1 MRREHKDMVGKCFG
15 SAVVGPRGQLVVP
28 VEARRELGID
38 VGTKLLVFG
47 HFGGRGLMFVKV
59 EAVEELLNT
68 ISRKVDEFTRFLR
81 EAEAGA
87 TKDDKRHRG

>member
-1 MRREHKDMVGKCFG
+1 MRREHKVMVGKCFG

-28 VEARRELGID
+28 VEARRELGMD

-59 EAVEELLNT
+59 EAVEELLN
-68 ISRKVDEFTRFLR
+68 IVSRKVDEFARFLR
-81 EAEAGA
+81 EAGTGA
-87 TKDDKRHRG
+87 TKGDERHRG

>member
-1 MRREHKDMVGKCFG
+1 MAQEYKDIVGKCFG

-59 EAVEELLNT
+59 EAVEELLNI
-68 ISRKVDEFTRFLR
+68 ISRKVDEFTRLLR
-81 EAEAGA
+81 ETETGA
-87 TKDDKRHRG
+87 PRNDESG

>member
-1 MRREHKDMVGKCFG
+1 MRRAHKDMVGKCFG

-59 EAVEELLNT
+59 EAVEELLN
-68 ISRKVDEFTRFLR
+68 IMSRKVDEFARLLR
-81 EAEAGA
+81 KAEAG
-87 TKDDKRHRG
+87 TTTDDERHRG